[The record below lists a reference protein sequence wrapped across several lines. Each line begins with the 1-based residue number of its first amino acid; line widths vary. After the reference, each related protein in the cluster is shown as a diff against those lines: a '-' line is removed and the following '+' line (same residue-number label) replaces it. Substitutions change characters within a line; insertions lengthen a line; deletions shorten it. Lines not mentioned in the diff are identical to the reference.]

1 MYARIAIAVICT
13 AVAGGSVFAQE
24 SPLSLEEAQRI
35 ALSTEPKVQALNAEA
50 AALINLSVAD
60 RKLPDVQVRTGLM
73 NFPLEHGGFR
83 SEGMTHLSV
92 GLRQSVPP
100 RGRRTAL
107 ANEKTGLATQKRELA
122 NSRAR
127 DVTLQV
133 RNAWLES
140 YFGDHAVELVSESR
154 SLFVELVRVA
164 RSLYSVGT
172 RNQNDVLQAELELS
186 KLDDRLLQVKQSRR
200 ESYAALGRLLDQP
213 VTVAV
218 LDELPDWS
226 TVPPLADLQDRL
238 IQHPIISASNA
249 QLEADNARY
258 DIEKSAFNPLWTFD
272 LAYSYRDG
280 QLPNDTPRSDFVSAT
295 VSFNVP
301 IWGREREVRRMSAA
315 SAQKEST
322 ALNRSLLLRE
332 LRYELVV
339 AHSRWETLSNRKELY
354 EQNMIRQ
361 SDDHAQ
367 ATLAAYR
374 NKLVGMTDVV
384 RSYIEQ
390 IDTQIAHL
398 RLRVDRLKTWA
409 QIDSLVEI
417 GK

>member
-1 MYARIAIAVICT
+1 MCTRIAIAIICT

-24 SPLSLEEAQRI
+24 SPLSLEEALRI
-35 ALSTEPKVQALNAEA
+35 ALSTEPKVHALNAEA

-83 SEGMTHLSV
+83 TEGMTHLSL

-107 ANEKTGLATQKRELA
+107 VNEKTGLATQKRELA

-154 SLFVELVRVA
+154 GLFVELVRVA

-200 ESYAALGRLLDQP
+200 EAYAALGRLLDQP

-218 LDELPDWS
+218 LDELPNWS
-226 TVPPLADLQDRL
+226 SVPPIAELQERL
-238 IQHPIISASNA
+238 IQHPIVAASDA
-249 QLEADNARY
+249 QLEADSARY
-258 DIEKSAFNPLWTFD
+258 DVEKSAFNPSWTFD

-322 ALNRSLLLRE
+322 TLNRSLLLRD

-390 IDTQIAHL
+390 IDTQVAYL

-417 GK
+417 EK

>member
-1 MYARIAIAVICT
+1 MLSRVAIAVVCA
-13 AVAGGSVFAQE
+13 AVAAGLVLAEE
-24 SPLSLEEAQRI
+24 SPLSLEDAQEV
-35 ALSTEPKVQALNAEA
+35 ALATEPKVQALNAEA

-60 RKLPDVQVRTGLM
+60 RKLPDVQVRTGLV

-83 SEGMTHLSV
+83 TEGMTHLSI

-100 RGRRTAL
+100 RGQRGAL
-107 ANEKTGLATQKRELA
+107 ANEKTSLATQKRELA
-122 NSRAR
+122 NSRSR
-127 DVTLQV
+127 DVILQV

-140 YFGDHAVELVSESR
+140 YFGDRAVELVSDSR
-154 SLFVELVRVA
+154 DHFVELVRVA

-172 RNQNDVLQAELELS
+172 SIQNDVVQAELELT
-186 KLDDRLLQVKQSRR
+186 KLDDRLLQVKQSRS
-200 ESYAALGRLLDQP
+200 ESYAMLGRLLEQP

-218 LDELPDWS
+218 QDDLPSWTDVPSLDQ
-226 TVPPLADLQDRL
+226 LQDRL
-238 IQHPIISASNA
+238 TQHPLVSASNA
-249 QLEADNARY
+249 QLDADDARY
-258 DIEKSAFNPLWTFD
+258 DVEKSAFNPIWNLD
-272 LAYSYRDG
+272 LTYSYRDG
-280 QLPNDTPRSDFVSAT
+280 QLPNQTPRSDFISA
-295 VSFNVP
+295 VISFNVP
-301 IWGREREVRRMSAA
+301 FWGREREVRRMSAA
-315 SAQKEST
+315 SAQKVST
-322 ALNRSLLLRE
+322 TLVRSLLLRD

-354 EQNMIRQ
+354 EENMIRQ

-374 NKLVGMTDVV
+374 NKQVGMTDVV

-390 IDTQIAHL
+390 IDTQIAYL
-398 RLRVDRLKTWA
+398 RLRVDRLKIWA

>member
-1 MYARIAIAVICT
+1 
-13 AVAGGSVFAQE
+13 
-24 SPLSLEEAQRI
+24 
-35 ALSTEPKVQALNAEA
+35 
-50 AALINLSVAD
+50 
-60 RKLPDVQVRTGLM
+60 M

-83 SEGMTHLSV
+83 TEGMTHLSV

-107 ANEKTGLATQKRELA
+107 VNEKTGLATQKRELA

-200 ESYAALGRLLDQP
+200 ESYAALGLLLDQP

-238 IQHPIISASNA
+238 IQHPIVSASNA
-249 QLEADNARY
+249 QLQADNARY

-322 ALNRSLLLRE
+322 TLNRSLLLRE